1 MTTTS
6 SLRVCAAPAAVVLM
20 TAMLSGMPLLAGAQQ
35 AIVRAEAAE
44 TVEAPAPIEVSVLPS
59 ERRNIG
65 DATHSLL
72 ALQREGHAASPTP
85 RPLAGDVATLSYQR
99 YLESFKF
106 PIPEKFSAAVQK
118 SGGSGGGTR

>member
-1 MTTTS
+1 MTSTS
-6 SLRVCAAPAAVVLM
+6 SLRVCAAPAAVVLV
-20 TAMLSGMPLLAGAQQ
+20 TAMLGMPLLAGAQQ
-35 AIVRAEAAE
+35 ATVQAEAAE
-44 TVEAPAPIEVSVLPS
+44 TMEAPHPIEASVRPS